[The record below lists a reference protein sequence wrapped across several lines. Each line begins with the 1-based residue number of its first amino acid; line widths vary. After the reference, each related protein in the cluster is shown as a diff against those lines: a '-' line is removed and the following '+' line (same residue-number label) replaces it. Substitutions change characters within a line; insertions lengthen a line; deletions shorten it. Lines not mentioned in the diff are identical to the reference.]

1 MATFGLTG
9 FSMYVVIVQVVPFL
23 VESCYAP
30 LTAATAFGLSGMLSV
45 GGVILSGWLSDRFG
59 LRPIALLSFACTYA
73 GTLCLLGLSYA
84 VSEWLLA
91 AYVGIFGIAQGARG
105 PIIATMSN
113 RLFTGPAAA
122 AIYGVIYATSNVGAG
137 FGAWLS
143 GYLHDL
149 SGNYRIALI
158 VAATGILLAAMPF
171 TWQTAFRSPTPIR
184 LPPA

>member
-1 MATFGLTG
+1 
-9 FSMYVVIVQVVPFL
+9 
-23 VESCYAP
+23 
-30 LTAATAFGLSGMLSV
+30 
-45 GGVILSGWLSDRFG
+45 
-59 LRPIALLSFACTYA
+59 
-73 GTLCLLGLSYA
+73 
-84 VSEWLLA
+84 
-91 AYVGIFGIAQGARG
+91 
-105 PIIATMSN
+105 MSN